1 MKQSK
6 VLTKERRELLSKY
19 PVYSQDGKKG
29 DAVALFRLFV
39 TGTSATFYILEGEP
53 AGEYDGR
60 ENWELFGVSNM
71 EQDGWTYGYYSL
83 AELEGLNLYGGLV
96 HLEADE
102 HFKPTP
108 LREVREVV
116 RDLSQIWKQ
125 GDALDADAEQDDTQ
139 DDAEQEQ

>member
-6 VLTKERRELLSKY
+6 VLTEERRALLEKY

-29 DAVALFRLFV
+29 DAVAVLRLFI

-53 AGEYDGR
+53 CGEYDGR

-71 EQDGWTYGYYSL
+71 EQDGWSYGYYSL

-102 HFKPTP
+102 HFSPTP
-108 LREVREVV
+108 LRDIVEVV
-116 RDLSQIWKQ
+116 ADLSEIWKPRP
-125 GDALDADAEQDDTQ
+125 DEDETDE
-139 DDAEQEQ
+139 

>member
-6 VLTKERRELLSKY
+6 VLTQARRELLSKY
-19 PVYSQDGKKG
+19 PVYSQDGKRG
-29 DAVALFRLFV
+29 DAVALFRLFI

-83 AELEGLNLYGGLV
+83 AEMEGINLYGGLV

-102 HFKPTP
+102 HFKPTALKDIAELVP
-108 LREVREVV
+108 
-116 RDLSQIWKQ
+116 DLSEIWKH
-125 GDALDADAEQDDTQ
+125 GEEMDAQDD
-139 DDAEQEQ
+139 DEQEQ